1 MKATNILLCFGLCAT
16 MGWLASCSD
25 DDFANGTGHDGDK
38 GASVSFTVSDLQ
50 DDAPQSAAAPVA
62 QLAKAYKGEIS
73 QASFAN
79 SLAMQGLTV
88 EDLTT
93 QKLPVE
99 GGDGS
104 ACLIET
110 TVPGSNPV
118 KRSPIT
124 RADITT
130 AITENFTTI
139 GYRGTS
145 AAGIS
150 TTPWFYNKATRPD
163 GSLIDDIRWSW
174 DQRFGKFYAVSPMVT
189 GSYSKIA
196 LSDAGYASTPYVDF
210 EAETDVKKQKDLMTA
225 CSGVVEYATRYVAPT
240 SKLAF
245 RHALTAVRFKVGQ
258 NLSWAK
264 TITKVEIVGAMSK
277 GRYTLPTDENGTDA
291 GWSDLSAPATFTL
304 DGVNVSTSRA
314 VNQVIM
320 GNTGDNYTFYM
331 LPQPL
336 AGVKV
341 KIYFSDN
348 TSINTNLSGTWKAGT
363 TKTYALSE
371 NKSTWQYTLT
381 VTNPAAVDYTS
392 STTSSYHI
400 TSYRKALDGTLQ
412 PVSWKVV
419 GFDGNGDGVFSM
431 DEKPSWLTSLS
442 KTEGYGGGAAET
454 GTATL
459 ATDITDLLAARNK
472 ALKSA
477 TPLGSAGS
485 PYDLSTK
492 GGSMA
497 RSTANCY
504 VISAPGHYS
513 IPLVYGNAITDGVA
527 NAHAYTSS
535 ASGTYVLQ
543 HFKDHAGVDIDN
555 PWITLTNGGANTPD
569 AAKIVWADEKGLV
582 TNLSVKGSG
591 RNAFVEFEVPA
602 SAIKNANAVIA
613 VTKGGTVVW
622 SWHLWFAPQD
632 VLNTT
637 PVTNFQNK
645 VYHFTN
651 ETLGFKYTA
660 WSGSSYSAP
669 RSVKVKVEQTVGQ
682 AGGRQVGYITITQNN
697 GNVRNGYSTL
707 YQFGRKDAFP
717 GTDSTPDGS
726 FNKDGGDNMSIPNG
740 IQHPET
746 FYTSGKS
753 WTDNPPSGYSYYN
766 LWSMDNT
773 TTDYND
779 NVVIKTIYDP
789 CPAGFKMPA
798 SNAFTGFT
806 TNGEN
811 GDKNNVSGA
820 WENGWNFNNKISSPD
835 ATVYFPATGYR
846 IRSNGNLSSMGGTG
860 YYWSASPHNTGLGCR
875 MNFSKF
881 NVFPKNK
888 DFRSLGFSVRPVA
901 IEHP

>member
-25 DDFANGTGHDGDK
+25 DDFANGTEHDGDK

-174 DQRFGKFYAVSPMVT
+174 DLRFGKFYAVSPMVT

-400 TSYRKALDGTLQ
+400 TSYRKAPDGTLQ

-492 GGSMA
+492 GGSVA

-513 IPLVYGNAITDGVA
+513 IPLVYGNAITGGVA

-543 HFKDHAGVDIDN
+543 HLSLDN
-555 PWITLTNGGANTPD
+555 
-569 AAKIVWADEKGLV
+569 ADQRWRQHSRRG
-582 TNLSVKGSG
+582 
-591 RNAFVEFEVPA
+591 
-602 SAIKNANAVIA
+602 KN
-613 VTKGGTVVW
+613 
-622 SWHLWFAPQD
+622 
-632 VLNTT
+632 
-637 PVTNFQNK
+637 
-645 VYHFTN
+645 
-651 ETLGFKYTA
+651 
-660 WSGSSYSAP
+660 
-669 RSVKVKVEQTVGQ
+669 R
-682 AGGRQVGYITITQNN
+682 
-697 GNVRNGYSTL
+697 
-707 YQFGRKDAFP
+707 
-717 GTDSTPDGS
+717 
-726 FNKDGGDNMSIPNG
+726 
-740 IQHPET
+740 
-746 FYTSGKS
+746 
-753 WTDNPPSGYSYYN
+753 
-766 LWSMDNT
+766 
-773 TTDYND
+773 
-779 NVVIKTIYDP
+779 
-789 CPAGFKMPA
+789 
-798 SNAFTGFT
+798 
-806 TNGEN
+806 
-811 GDKNNVSGA
+811 
-820 WENGWNFNNKISSPD
+820 
-835 ATVYFPATGYR
+835 
-846 IRSNGNLSSMGGTG
+846 MG
-860 YYWSASPHNTGLGCR
+860 
-875 MNFSKF
+875 
-881 NVFPKNK
+881 
-888 DFRSLGFSVRPVA
+888 
-901 IEHP
+901 

>member
-25 DDFANGTGHDGDK
+25 DDFANGTEHDGDK

-174 DQRFGKFYAVSPMVT
+174 DLRFGKFYAVSPMVT

-400 TSYRKALDGTLQ
+400 TSYRKAPDGTLQ

-485 PYDLSTK
+485 
-492 GGSMA
+492 
-497 RSTANCY
+497 
-504 VISAPGHYS
+504 
-513 IPLVYGNAITDGVA
+513 
-527 NAHAYTSS
+527 
-535 ASGTYVLQ
+535 YVLQ

-602 SAIKNANAVIA
+602 SAIKNGNAVIA
-613 VTKGGTVVW
+613 VTKGSTVVW

-682 AGGRQVGYITITQNN
+682 AVGKQVGYITITQNN
-697 GNVRNGYSTL
+697 GNVRQGYSTL

-798 SNAFTGFT
+798 NNAFTGFT

-846 IRSNGNLSSMGGTG
+846 TRSYGNLSSMGGTG
-860 YYWSASPHNTGLGCR
+860 YYWSAGPHNTGLGCR

-881 NVFPKNK
+881 NVFPKNS
-888 DFRSLGFSVRPVA
+888 DFRSMGFSVRPVA